1 MWGALFFMS
10 KIKLFVGLGNPG
22 SGYQKTR
29 HNAGFWW
36 INFIAENHRLTLK
49 KSEKFIGSLAKYTE
63 DSDYYFLKP
72 STFMNESGH
81 SIASLSNYYKIEPEE
96 ILVIHDELDIET
108 GKIKLKLGG
117 GHGGHNGLK
126 SIISSLK
133 TNNFWRLR
141 IGIGHPGDKNLVSDY
156 VLNQPSKDEMSSIES
171 SIFNSYKI
179 FYLLTAGEFEKA
191 MLNLHSN

>member
-1 MWGALFFMS
+1 MR

-22 SGYQKTR
+22 ESYKKTR

-36 INFIAENHRLTLK
+36 IDFIAKNHKLTLK
-49 KSEKFIGSLAKYTE
+49 QSSKFKGSFSKYTE

-72 STFMNESGH
+72 NTFMNDSGL
-81 SIASLSNYYKIEPEE
+81 SILALSKYYNIEPEE
-96 ILVIHDELDIET
+96 ILVVHDELDIEP
-108 GKIKLKLGG
+108 GNIKLKLGG

-126 SIISSLK
+126 SIISSLQS
-133 TNNFWRLR
+133 NNFWRLR
-141 IGIGHPGDKNLVSDY
+141 IGIGHPGDKSLVTNF
-156 VLNQPSKDEMSSIES
+156 VLKAPIKHDMKSIED

-179 FYLLTAGEFEKA
+179 FSLLTTGEFEKA